1 MATLTELGLAK
12 TIISK
17 DSSDMCR
24 KDSLMIRLMLF
35 LLTEL
40 EATLRPII
48 NPRRLRGRLF
58 RFPKITKL
66 LLETRKRVFWNTLL
80 NSLLFSKRELLGRP
94 KAETTVVKRKVLFA
108 LLIDGV
114 LELVGQL

>member
-1 MATLTELGLAK
+1 
-12 TIISK
+12 
-17 DSSDMCR
+17 
-24 KDSLMIRLMLF
+24 MIRLMLF

-40 EATLRPII
+40 GATLRPII
-48 NPRRLRGRLF
+48 NPRRLRFRLF
-58 RFPKITKL
+58 RLPKITKV

-80 NSLLFSKRELLGRP
+80 NSLLFSKRERLGRP

-108 LLIDGV
+108 LLRDGV